1 MLTNQQLVAAMAHPT
16 RAHAVTVLNERVA
29 CAAEIGRELDRPA
42 RHVSYHLKQLE
53 KLGVVE
59 LVKVEQ
65 TAGGRT
71 TGRYYRALVRS
82 WYDPESWKQVDRKHQ
97 AGITADILAAC
108 NADMVAAVRSGTIH
122 RTDNHIS
129 RTPLLLEAGGYRE
142 LVDRLDALLPE
153 VIEIQQRS
161 AAEMTREDETVLAK
175 VHLIQFQSPDPG
187 NRAIPIMEAV
197 PSSEPPDLSAGDLL
211 AALEHPTRVHA
222 LMVLNERAASAA
234 ELGREVGQ
242 PSDHVSYH
250 LKRLMKLGLIEPV
263 QVAEAPGK
271 RATGRYYRALARPWF
286 GESWTAV
293 NPKRQA
299 AITSTMLALCNAD
312 IADAVRSG
320 TINVEDSHISRT
332 PVIVDR
338 DSYRDLVELLDE
350 AIVEILRIQER
361 SAAHLQEGAD
371 RIATKVHLFQFES
384 PDPESAKRGGEG
396 SSRAL
401 PSGVETDRD

>member
-29 CAAEIGRELDRPA
+29 CAAEIGRELGKPA

-71 TGRYYRALVRS
+71 TGKYYRALVRS

-108 NADMVAAVRSGTIH
+108 NADMVAAVKSGTIH

-153 VIEIQQRS
+153 VIEIQQQS
-161 AAEMTREDETVLAK
+161 AAQMTREDETVLAK

-187 NRAIPIMEAV
+187 SRAIPIMEAV
-197 PSSEPPDLSAGDLL
+197 SGSEPPDLSEGELL

-263 QVAEAPGK
+263 QVAEAPGR

-286 GESWTAV
+286 GENWTAV

-338 DSYRDLVELLDE
+338 DSYRDLVELLDK
-350 AIVEILRIQER
+350 AIVEILQIQER
-361 SAAHLQEGAD
+361 SSAHLQEGAD

-384 PDPESAKRGGEG
+384 PDPESSKRGGES
-396 SSRAL
+396 SSRTL
-401 PSGVETDRD
+401 PDGVEADRN